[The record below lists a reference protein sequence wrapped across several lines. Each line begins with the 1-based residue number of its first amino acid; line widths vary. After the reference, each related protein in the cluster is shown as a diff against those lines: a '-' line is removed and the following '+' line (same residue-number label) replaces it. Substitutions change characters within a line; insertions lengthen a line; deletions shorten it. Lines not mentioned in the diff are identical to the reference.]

1 VLTTAPGWRK
11 ASYSQGENGCVE
23 ITTELLGWVGVR
35 GSKLGTGSPV
45 LSIAGS
51 EWRAILA
58 AAQINEL
65 GPARRRAGRGT
76 T

>member
-1 VLTTAPGWRK
+1 M
-11 ASYSQGENGCVE
+11 E

-35 GSKLGTGSPV
+35 DSKLGTGSPV
-45 LSIAGS
+45 LPIAGS

-58 AAQINEL
+58 AAQTNEL
-65 GPARRRAGRGT
+65 GPARRRTGRGT